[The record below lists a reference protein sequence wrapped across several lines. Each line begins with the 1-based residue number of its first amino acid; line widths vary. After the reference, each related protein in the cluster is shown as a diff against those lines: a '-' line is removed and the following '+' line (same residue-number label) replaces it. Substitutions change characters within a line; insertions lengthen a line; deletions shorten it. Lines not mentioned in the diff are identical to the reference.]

1 MQDKNNASLCEQCLF
16 SYEGVR
22 YSDGTKQLI
31 CALRAVDN
39 EVTAWRLERCTGFVR
54 RRGERED

>member
-1 MQDKNNASLCEQCLF
+1 MQDKNNASLCEWCLF
-16 SYEGVR
+16 SHEGVR

-39 EVTAWRLERCTGFVR
+39 EVTAWRLERCAGFVR
-54 RRGERED
+54 RSERED